1 MFGSPAGARA
11 GAKAPDG
18 RWLVVTVEPEKVRRT
33 LLLSIL
39 DGLGYSVMV
48 GAGETYFIPY
58 ALFLGSSNLLL
69 GLFVALPIFVGSLS
83 QLFSETLLRLLKT
96 RKRVIAAGVAL
107 QLITFAPIIGVQWL
121 DFARKAEVL
130 LVLVCLYWSAGLVI
144 GPSWSSLMGDLVP
157 EAERGAYF
165 ARRNRFM
172 QIATFASLVAAGVML
187 YAFKRHGLE
196 PAGFAAIFGL
206 SALAR
211 LASLAFLCLHEEP
224 PLESP
229 PARRT
234 LGGVLEV
241 LRNRDQRSLILYLT
255 WMNFAVYL
263 AAPFFS
269 AFMLRPPEERG
280 LGWSYVT
287 YTLVNGITI
296 LFKFVFLPV
305 WGKAS
310 DRFGSRKCLV
320 LSAWCIW
327 ALPLFWWFPHGDM
340 PLYFAAISVAQVCG
354 GFAWA
359 GHELSSFNFLLDSA
373 PAHERPR
380 LVASMNIV
388 NGLMVF
394 LGSGTGAVAVSLA
407 PGAVNPFLLVFLL
420 SSLGRLAVCVLFAPR
435 LREVRVVER
444 ISYRSLLFRV
454 TSVRSNLG
462 PVFRFFVL
470 PLRRR

>member
-1 MFGSPAGARA
+1 MLAGQ
-11 GAKAPDG
+11 GATDERCTRMMMEA
-18 RWLVVTVEPEKVRRT
+18 EKVRRT

-69 GLFVALPIFVGSLS
+69 GLFVALPIFIGSLS
-83 QLFSETLLRLLKT
+83 QLFSEALLRLLET
-96 RKRVIAAGVAL
+96 RKRVIAAGVTL
-107 QLITFAPIIGVQWL
+107 QLITFVPIVGVQWL
-121 DFARKAEVL
+121 HFSHRAEVL
-130 LVLVCLYWSAGLVI
+130 LVLVCLYWSAGLVT

-157 EAERGAYF
+157 AAERGAYF
-165 ARRNRFM
+165 ARRNRYM
-172 QIATFASLVAAGVML
+172 QIATFASLVVAGLML
-187 YAFKRHGLE
+187 YAFKQHGLE
-196 PAGFAAIFGL
+196 SAGFAVIFGV

-234 LGGVLEV
+234 LAGVREV
-241 LRNRDQRSLILYLT
+241 FRNRDQRSLILYLT
-255 WMNFAVYL
+255 WMSFAVYL

-269 AFMLRPPEERG
+269 AFMLRQPGERG

-287 YTLVNGITI
+287 YTLVNGVTI

-310 DRFGSRKCLV
+310 DTFGSRKCLV
-320 LSAWCIW
+320 LSAWCVW
-327 ALPLFWWFPHGDM
+327 VLPLFWWFPRDDM
-340 PLYFAAISVAQVCG
+340 TLYFAVICIAQVCG

-394 LGSGTGAVAVSLA
+394 LGSSTGAIFVSLA
-407 PGAVNPFLLVFLL
+407 PGSVNPFLLVFLL
-420 SSLGRLAVCVLFAPR
+420 SGLGRLAVSILLAPR

-444 ISYRSLLFRV
+444 ITYSSLLFRV

-462 PVFRFFVL
+462 PVLRFFVL
-470 PLRRR
+470 PLQRR